1 MSVDNLVM
9 TDKEICRS
17 FDEAKNKKNQ
27 ITILADMNVC
37 KKSQIARILFKYGK
51 ITEGTLNSYTNS
63 HGRVK
68 NTKTECGTPENGG
81 VFQPVPEAV
90 KELIN
95 NRISI
100 LESIISKAL
109 KEKDELVMY
118 LKKAGK
124 SDGVQ

>member
-9 TDKEICRS
+9 TDEEICRNY
-17 FDEAKNKKNQ
+17 DEAKNKKEQ

-37 KKSQIARILFKYGK
+37 KKSQIARILYKHGK
-51 ITEGTLNSYTNS
+51 ITEGTLNSYINS
-63 HGRVK
+63 RGRAK
-68 NTKTECGTPENGG
+68 NTKTECGTPADGG
-81 VFQPVPEAV
+81 VFQPVPKAV

-95 NRISI
+95 DRISI
-100 LESIISKAL
+100 LESVISKAL
-109 KEKDELVMY
+109 KEKDVLVTY

>member
-9 TDKEICRS
+9 TDEEICRNY
-17 FDEAKNKKNQ
+17 DEAKNKKEQ

-37 KKSQIARILFKYGK
+37 RKSEIARILFKYGK
-51 ITEGTLNSYTNS
+51 ITEGTLNSYINS
-63 HGRVK
+63 HNKAK
-68 NTKTECGTPENGG
+68 NAKTECGTPADGG

-90 KELIN
+90 KGLLN
-95 NRISI
+95 DRIST

-109 KEKDELVMY
+109 KEKDELVTY
-118 LKKAGK
+118 LKKAGE